1 MTRALLAA
9 VALGAPIVA
18 GALPAAVQA
27 QVVGTAA
34 SVVGD
39 VELTNATITRPQPVE
54 LRRRIAWGD
63 LIHTGH
69 GAQMQILLLDRTTF
83 GIGPR
88 SNLRIDR
95 YVYDPRASRSLA
107 ATLLEGALR
116 FLSGRQASGNSADIT
131 TPSGRIG
138 IRGTALDVLVGEHAK
153 AIARDEPSVG
163 GGNNASDREATLVVL
178 RGPGPGTAGGLTPG
192 LAEVTGAGVTVRL
205 DRPGQAAYIPRNG
218 APPIGPFTISD
229 EGLGKVIDR
238 VSATVERAND
248 GSLLG
253 DILPVAAGVA
263 AVVGVAL
270 LADGNGDGQTATQNP
285 NRPTDVPGATVG
297 GQNGPTSPTGG
308 PVN

>member
-9 VALGAPIVA
+9 VALL
-18 GALPAAVQA
+18 ALATPAMAQQ

-34 SVVGD
+34 SVVGQ
-39 VELTNATITRPQPVE
+39 VELTNAAITRPQRIA
-54 LRRRIAWGD
+54 LNRRLAWGD
-63 LIHTGH
+63 LIRTGH

-95 YVYDPRASRSLA
+95 YVYDPNASRSLA

-116 FLSGRQASGNSADIT
+116 FLSGRQASGNSADID

-138 IRGTALDVLVGEHAK
+138 IRGTAIDMLVGEHAK
-153 AIARDEPSVG
+153 AIARDEPAVG

-192 LAEVTGAGVTVRL
+192 LADVTAAGVTVRL
-205 DRPGQAAYIPRNG
+205 DRPGMAAFIPRNG
-218 APPIGPFTISD
+218 APPIGPFQISD
-229 EGLGKVIDR
+229 AGLGKVIDR

-263 AVVGVAL
+263 AVVGVAV
-270 LADGNGDGQTATQNP
+270 LADGNGDNGQTVTTPNDVPRPTASNP
-285 NRPTDVPGATVG
+285 NNPA
-297 GQNGPTSPTGG
+297 GG
-308 PVN
+308 PAN